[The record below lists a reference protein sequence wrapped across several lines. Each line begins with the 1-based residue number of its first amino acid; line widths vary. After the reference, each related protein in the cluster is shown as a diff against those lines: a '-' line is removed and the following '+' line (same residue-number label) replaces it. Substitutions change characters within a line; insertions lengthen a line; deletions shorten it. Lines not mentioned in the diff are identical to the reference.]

1 MNKDTSNS
9 VQQRLV
15 TALEDLLKYADM
27 NTCRHEET
35 HRGGTLWTICDQC
48 GQKWADDEGGMPAF
62 KEPQALKS
70 ARKVLEDVRGV
81 AAGAQEKKDVC
92 PRCGSSAQVFTDR
105 SGNYGCWRVGCG
117 IPMLRPDGDK
127 NEHHHPTKRPMWGG
141 PVPTWELS
149 VWPHPKFPLGM
160 KSGPLPDRIMLR
172 LHGDEVTGWRELT
185 NEEKAKTP

>member
-1 MNKDTSNS
+1 MRCMENDMKPETVRVWRDSTGMLCCDLDCGVVNPP
-9 VQQRLV
+9 VDLV
-15 TALEDLLKYADM
+15 
-27 NTCRHEET
+27 
-35 HRGGTLWTICDQC
+35 HRGLCRAEWC
-48 GQKWADDEGGMPAF
+48 PA
-62 KEPQALKS
+62 PS
-70 ARKVLEDVRGV
+70 AQEVTP
-81 AAGAQEKKDVC
+81 AQEKKDVC